1 MGAPPVKK
9 PLVNRNL
16 ITLKVVL
23 FLFYAGLGCLHP
35 YLQKHMTLTGLNY
48 KESQIIS
55 VVAPLIA
62 ILGPL
67 IVAPLADRLAGTNGP
82 SYGKRLRLLAS
93 FCMILSAILYSIL
106 FFAVPRIER
115 QESSRSQ
122 VSFACD
128 LDGAIIFQQRC
139 SEERTCYQWK
149 REKIGHLTLTNCSY
163 TCQKPIEFENLNH
176 PYTKGITVAPSTE
189 SSIED
194 DEYILDDDTDIAPAN
209 LEVAR
214 PEVDNTPIPVPH
226 ICERHGGRDNEI
238 CHAYTKATESLKFE
252 TVLRSAVNEENETHS
267 AEWCRYPLDG
277 FSCNIPEKQVIWM
290 KLLINSSNCTP
301 KIECEVHNPYDNEDS
316 VLAESVCM
324 KIVGD
329 PETTFWSYLLLRSF
343 ADAFPL
349 AVIVLLNAAT
359 IIATRETS
367 TGRGDFGRQ
376 IVWGAIGWALF
387 YFGLSWVFETYY
399 VYIALVLLAA
409 IVLLFSSG
417 MPLSPPEM
425 WWHTKC
431 GMVAVPMS
439 AIRRYVPEAAGLCFV
454 TLILG
459 TFWSVLDNYEG
470 VLVKNFEVHPTS
482 DEYYGTTWSVFVILG
497 ALLVIPMLWYAEHI
511 VDYCGHS
518 NILIVAITTFIF
530 RFSLLACLDVTWWR
544 IIIDFLYAITLGL
557 TWLTIV
563 FYMRHIIP
571 RRIIT
576 TGQALP
582 VIFHFCLG
590 RFIGV
595 LIGTWTKLDCL
606 IVTFQALAITACVV
620 AIVYFLLYHLVL
632 APRCAARLNTMPSS
646 SALNITAPEANGRQ
660 TTTTP
665 QTQPLQSSNGNYQPL
680 RVYHNYRGRKG
691 HFRY

>member
-1 MGAPPVKK
+1 
-9 PLVNRNL
+9 
-16 ITLKVVL
+16 
-23 FLFYAGLGCLHP
+23 
-35 YLQKHMTLTGLNY
+35 MTLTGLNY

>member
-1 MGAPPVKK
+1 MGAPPAKS
-9 PLVNRNL
+9 PLINRNL
-16 ITLKVVL
+16 ISLKVVL

-35 YLQKHMTLTGLNY
+35 YLQRHMTHIGLNY

-55 VVAPLIA
+55 IVAPLVA
-62 ILGPL
+62 LLGPL
-67 IVAPLADRLAGTNGP
+67 IFAPLADRLAGINGP
-82 SYGKRLRLLAS
+82 SYGKRLRFMAS
-93 FCMILSAILYSIL
+93 FCMIFSALLYAIL
-106 FFAVPRIER
+106 FFVVPPVER
-115 QESSRSQ
+115 HESSRSQ

-139 SEERTCYQWK
+139 SEERTCYHWK
-149 REKIGHLTLTNCSY
+149 REKIGHLSLTNCSY

-176 PYTKGITVAPSTE
+176 PYTNGVSLPSSTE
-189 SSIED
+189 TSIED
-194 DEYILDDDTDIAPAN
+194 EEYDLIDEDADSAPAH
-209 LEVAR
+209 LEMPKV
-214 PEVDNTPIPVPH
+214 EVDNTPIPVPH
-226 ICERHGGRDNEI
+226 ICERMGGPESEI
-238 CHAYTKATESLKFE
+238 CHAYTPATESLKFE
-252 TVLRSAVNEENETHS
+252 TVLHSAVNDENETHS
-267 AEWCRYPLDG
+267 AEWCRYPLNG
-277 FSCNIPEKQVIWM
+277 FSCNIPEKQVAWM

-301 KIECEVHNPYDNEDS
+301 KIECEVQNPYDSENS

-329 PETTFWSYLLLRSF
+329 PEVTFWSYLLIRAV

-349 AVIVLLNAAT
+349 AAIVLLNAAT

-376 IVWGAIGWALF
+376 IVWGAIGWGLF
-387 YFGLSWVFETYY
+387 YFVLSWFFHTYY
-399 VYIALVLLAA
+399 VYVVLVVLAA

-431 GMVAVPMS
+431 GMVAIPMS
-439 AIRRYVPEAAGLCFV
+439 AIRQYVLEAAALCFI

-470 VLVKNFEVHPTS
+470 VLVKNFIIHPVT

-497 ALLVIPMLWYAEHI
+497 ALLVIPALWYAEHI
-511 VDYCGHS
+511 VDFCGHS
-518 NILIVAITTFIF
+518 NILIVAITTYIL
-530 RFSLLACLDVTWWR
+530 RFALLASVDITWWR
-544 IIIDFLYAITLGL
+544 VVIDFLYPVTLGL

-563 FYMRHIIP
+563 FYTRHIIP

-590 RFIGV
+590 RFFGT

-606 IVTFQALAITACVV
+606 ITAFQALAITACVV
-620 AIVYFLLYHLVL
+620 AVIYLPLYHFVL
-632 APRCAARLNTMPSS
+632 ASRFGPRLNTVPST
-646 SALNITAPEANGRQ
+646 SALHITAPEANG
-660 TTTTP
+660 
-665 QTQPLQSSNGNYQPL
+665 QTQPPQQQLLQPSNGSYQPL
-680 RVYHNYRGRKG
+680 RIYHNYRGRKG

>member
-1 MGAPPVKK
+1 
-9 PLVNRNL
+9 
-16 ITLKVVL
+16 
-23 FLFYAGLGCLHP
+23 
-35 YLQKHMTLTGLNY
+35 MTSHGLNY
-48 KESQIIS
+48 DEAKIIS
-55 VVAPLIA
+55 IVAPLIA

-67 IVAPLADRLAGTNGP
+67 IFAPLADRLAGTNGP
-82 SYGKRLRLLAS
+82 AFGKRLRFMAS
-93 FCMILSAILYSIL
+93 FCMIFSAILYAIL
-106 FFAVPRIER
+106 FFAIPKIER
-115 QESSRSQ
+115 EESSRSQ

-149 REKIGHLTLTNCSY
+149 REKAGHLMLTNCSY

-176 PYTKGITVAPSTE
+176 PYTRGITIAPSTE

-194 DEYILDDDTDIAPAN
+194 DDYDLLDEESDLAPAN
-209 LEVAR
+209 LEEPKV
-214 PEVDNTPIPVPH
+214 PQDNTPIPVPH
-226 ICERHGGRDNEI
+226 ICETRGGPRNEI
-238 CHAYTKATESLKFE
+238 CHAYTKATESLKFD

-277 FSCNIPEKQVIWM
+277 FSCNIPEKQVAWM
-290 KLLINSSNCTP
+290 MLVKNTTHCNA
-301 KIECEVHNPYDNEDS
+301 KIECEVQNPYDDEDS

-324 KIVGD
+324 RINGD
-329 PETTFWSYLLLRSF
+329 PELTFWGYLLLRSF

-349 AVIVLLNAAT
+349 AAVVLLNAAT

-376 IVWGAIGWALF
+376 IVWGAIGWGLF
-387 YFGLSWVFETYY
+387 YFVFSWIIETYAI
-399 VYIALVLLAA
+399 YIILVVLAA

-431 GMVAVPMS
+431 GMVAIPMS
-439 AIRRYVPEAAGLCFV
+439 AIRRYVPEAAALCLV

-470 VLVKNFEVHPTS
+470 VLVKSFDIHEVTAQFC
-482 DEYYGTTWSVFVILG
+482 GTAWFVVVAVL
-497 ALLVIPMLWYAEHI
+497 ALLVIPTLWYAEHI
-511 VDYCGHS
+511 IDYCGHS
-518 NILIVAITTFIF
+518 NILIAAITSFIF
-530 RFSLLACLDVTWWR
+530 RFSLLASLDAEYWR
-544 IIIDFLYAITLGL
+544 VVIDFLYPVSLGL

-590 RFIGV
+590 RFFGA
-595 LIGTWTKLDCL
+595 LIGTWIKLDCL
-606 IVTFQALAITACVV
+606 ITTFQALAITACTV
-620 AIVYFLLYHLVL
+620 AVIYFLLYHLIL
-632 APRCAARLNTMPSS
+632 APRCAARMTTIPST
-646 SALNITAPEANGRQ
+646 SALHITAPEANGQ
-660 TTTTP
+660 THSP
-665 QTQPLQSSNGNYQPL
+665 QQQPLQPSNGSYQPL
-680 RVYHNYRGRKG
+680 RIYHNYRGRKG

>member
-1 MGAPPVKK
+1 MGAPPFKE

-16 ITLKVVL
+16 ISLKIVL
-23 FLFYAGLGCLHP
+23 FLFYAALGCLHP
-35 YLQKHMTLTGLNY
+35 YLQKHMTLTGLDY

-67 IVAPLADRLAGTNGP
+67 IFAPLADRLAGTNGS
-82 SYGKRLRLLAS
+82 SYGRRLRFLAS
-93 FCMILSAILYSIL
+93 FCMIFSAILYAIL
-106 FFAVPRIER
+106 FFVVPPIER

-139 SEERTCYQWK
+139 SEERTCYHWK

-176 PYTKGITVAPSTE
+176 PYTKGVTVPPSTE

-194 DEYILDDDTDIAPAN
+194 EEYDLIDDDLEVAPAN
-209 LEVAR
+209 LELPRV
-214 PEVDNTPIPVPH
+214 EVDNTPIPVPH
-226 ICERHGGRDNEI
+226 ICERKGGPESEI
-238 CHAYTKATESLKFE
+238 CHAYTPATESLRFE
-252 TVLRSAVNEENETHS
+252 TVLRSAVNDENDTHS

-277 FSCNIPEKQVIWM
+277 FSCNIPEKQVVWM
-290 KLLINSSNCTP
+290 KLLINSSHCTP
-301 KIECEVHNPYDNEDS
+301 KIECEVHNPYDNEES

-324 KIVGD
+324 RIVGD
-329 PETTFWSYLLLRSF
+329 PELTFWSYLLLRSF

-349 AVIVLLNAAT
+349 AAIVLLNAAT

-387 YFGLSWVFETYY
+387 YFVLSWVFETYY
-399 VYIALVLLAA
+399 VYVALVVLAA
-409 IVLLFSSG
+409 IVLLLSSG

-431 GMVAVPMS
+431 GMVAIPMS
-439 AIRRYVPEAAGLCFV
+439 AIRRYVPEAAGLCLV

-470 VLVKNFEVHPTS
+470 VLVKNYELIPNME
-482 DEYYGTTWSVFVILG
+482 EYYGPTWSVFVILG
-497 ALLVIPMLWYAEHI
+497 ALLVIPILWFAENI

-518 NILIVAITTFIF
+518 NILIAAITTFIF
-530 RFSLLACLDVTWWR
+530 RFSLLASLDVTWWR
-544 IIIDFLYAITLGL
+544 VVIDFLYPITLGL
-557 TWLTIV
+557 TWLTII
-563 FYMRHIIP
+563 FYMRHIFP

-590 RFIGV
+590 RFIGA
-595 LIGTWTKLDCL
+595 LIGTWTKLECL
-606 IVTFQALAITACVV
+606 IATFQVLAITACAV
-620 AIVYFLLYHLVL
+620 AVIYFLLYHFVL
-632 APRCAARLNTMPSS
+632 APRCASRMTTVPST
-646 SALNITAPEANGRQ
+646 SALNITAPEANGQ
-660 TTTTP
+660 TQSP
-665 QTQPLQSSNGNYQPL
+665 QQQPLQPSNGSYQPL
-680 RVYHNYRGRKG
+680 RIYHNYRGRKG